1 MKNLRKVL
9 SLLSATL
16 CATTF
21 LVSPSCG
28 QKENTPTLPYFDKKS
43 FSMSGFWAPYEIN
56 EESLQLYKDSGMTTL
71 AFNNHSLSMSSE
83 NQFYLGS
90 KRTETALALCKQ
102 VGLKAQLQYREWIA
116 SQCGAPHSDAPFSDY
131 PYAEYK
137 DIITGV
143 SIIDE
148 PSTQA
153 IYEWTADWLVEDF
166 KKNYDVPYMIN
177 LDNNLDGIPSRVEL
191 FEQKMAVYESEVLQ
205 KFPENPYI
213 SMDFYPFRA
222 DGFANQWLANYERV
236 GKLIAKYD
244 ATGHFYIQSATGNE
258 FGATLTE
265 DDIRL
270 QLYVGLAF
278 GAKEFGYYCY
288 AMPRINKGD
297 GSYEPMYTACMLDAE
312 DKPTYIYDYVKK
324 VNAEMQA
331 FASAYLDY
339 KFVSTMGITYYNEAD
354 NSFDASIAYM
364 KNKSTSKRTEFVD
377 RKYLAAIETT
387 DDILVGSFEKE
398 SGEGYM
404 IVNFGNPEAESAKD
418 IEVTIELKGGASY
431 LAVYGGKS
439 GVPTIIKADD
449 GKVKLPLTIAEGK
462 FVIPLQ

>member
-1 MKNLRKVL
+1 MKKLRKIL
-9 SLLSATL
+9 SLL
-16 CATTF
+16 CAIP
-21 LVSPSCG
+21 LVMLSSCG
-28 QKENTPTLPYFDKKS
+28 QKESSPDLPSFDEKS
-43 FSMSGFWAPYEIN
+43 FSISGFWAPYEIS
-56 EESLQLYKDSGMTTL
+56 EQSFQLYKDCGMTTL
-71 AFNNHSLSMSSE
+71 AFNNHSLSMTSE

-90 KRTETALALCKQ
+90 KRTEAALAMCKKM
-102 VGLKAQLQYREWIA
+102 GLKAQLQYRDWIA
-116 SQCGAPHSDAPFSDY
+116 SQCGAPHSDTPFSDH
-131 PYAEYK
+131 PYTEYK

-148 PSTQA
+148 PSTQG
-153 IYEWTADWLVEDF
+153 IYDWTADWLVEDF

-213 SMDFYPFRA
+213 SMDFYPFRV

-236 GKLIAKYD
+236 ATLIAKHD

-258 FGATLTE
+258 FCATLTE

-288 AMPRINKGD
+288 AMPRINKSD
-297 GSYEPMYTACMLDAE
+297 ASYDPMYTACILDVE
-312 DKPTYIYDYVKK
+312 DKPTHIYEYVKN
-324 VNAEMQA
+324 VNAELQA
-331 FASAYLDY
+331 FAPAYLDY

-364 KNKSTSKRTEFVD
+364 KNKSTDQRTEFAD

-387 DDILVGSFEKE
+387 DDILLGSFEKE
-398 SGEGYM
+398 ASEGYM
-404 IVNFGNPEAESAKD
+404 LVNFGNPEAETAKD
-418 IEVTIELKGGASY
+418 IEITLELKGGAKY
-431 LAVYGGKS
+431 LAVYGGKGGAS
-439 GVPTIIKADD
+439 PTVIKAKD
-449 GKVKLPLTIAEGK
+449 GKVKLSLAIAEGK
-462 FVIPLQ
+462 FVIPLK

>member
-1 MKNLRKVL
+1 MKNLRKIL
-9 SLLSATL
+9 SLICAFTL
-16 CATTF
+16 
-21 LVSPSCG
+21 LVLPSCG
-28 QKENTPTLPYFDKKS
+28 QKENTPILPSFDEKA
-43 FSMSGFWAPYEIN
+43 FSMSGFWAPYEIS
-56 EESLQLYKDSGMTTL
+56 EESFQLYKDSGMTTL
-71 AFNNHSLSMSSE
+71 AFNNHSLPMTSE

-90 KRTETALALCKQ
+90 KRTETALAMCKKM
-102 VGLKAQLQYREWIA
+102 GLKAQLQYRDWIA
-116 SQCGAPHSDAPFSDY
+116 SQCGAPHSDTPFSDY
-131 PYAEYK
+131 PYTEYK

-148 PSTQA
+148 PSTEG
-153 IYEWTADWLVEDF
+153 IYKWTADWLTEDF

-177 LDNNLDGIPSRVEL
+177 LDNNLDGIPSRVEQ

-236 GKLIAKYD
+236 AKLIAKYD

-258 FGATLTE
+258 FCATLTE

-288 AMPRINKGD
+288 AMPRINKSD
-297 GSYEPMYTACMLDAE
+297 GSYDPMYTACMLDAE
-312 DKPTYIYDYVKK
+312 DKPTYIYEYVKK
-324 VNAEMQA
+324 VNAEMQS
-331 FASAYLDY
+331 FASAFLDY
-339 KFVSTMGITYYNEAD
+339 KFVSTTGITYYNEAD
-354 NSFDASIAYM
+354 NSFDPSIAYM
-364 KNKSTSKRTEFVD
+364 ENKSTDRRTEFAD

-387 DDILVGSFEKE
+387 DDILVGSFEKTA
-398 SGEGYM
+398 SEGYM
-404 IVNFGNPEAESAKD
+404 IVNFGNPEGATAKD
-418 IEVTIELKGGASY
+418 INVTLELKGGAKY

-439 GVPTIIKADD
+439 GNAPTILKAKN
-449 GKVKLPLTIAEGK
+449 GKVNLSLAVAEGK
-462 FVIPLQ
+462 FVIPL